1 LKDSTKKL
9 INEQLKTIIKE
20 LDDILDPEDRVE
32 QRLKLVELLADISE
46 KIN

>member
-1 LKDSTKKL
+1 MKDSTKKL
-9 INEQLKTIIKE
+9 INEQLKIIIKE
-20 LDDILDPEDRVE
+20 LDYILDPEDRVE

>member
-1 LKDSTKKL
+1 MKDSTKKL
-9 INEQLKTIIKE
+9 INEQLKTIINE
-20 LDDILDPEDRVE
+20 INDILDPEDRVE

>member
-1 LKDSTKKL
+1 MKDSTKKL
-9 INEQLKTIIKE
+9 INEQLKIIINE
-20 LDDILDPEDRVE
+20 INDILDPEDRVE

>member
-1 LKDSTKKL
+1 MKDSTKKL
-9 INEQLKTIIKE
+9 INEQLKTIISE
-20 LDDILDPEDRVE
+20 INDILDPEDRVE

>member
-1 LKDSTKKL
+1 MKDSTKKL
-9 INEQLKTIIKE
+9 INEQLKTIISE
-20 LDDILDPEDRVE
+20 INNILDPEDRVE

>member
-9 INEQLKTIIKE
+9 INEQLKIIIKE

>member
-1 LKDSTKKL
+1 MKDSTKKL
-9 INEQLKTIIKE
+9 IIEQLKIIINE
-20 LDDILDPEDRVE
+20 INDILDPEDRVE

>member
-1 LKDSTKKL
+1 MKDSTKKL
-9 INEQLKTIIKE
+9 INEQLKIIIKE

-32 QRLKLVELLADISE
+32 QRLKLVELLAYISE